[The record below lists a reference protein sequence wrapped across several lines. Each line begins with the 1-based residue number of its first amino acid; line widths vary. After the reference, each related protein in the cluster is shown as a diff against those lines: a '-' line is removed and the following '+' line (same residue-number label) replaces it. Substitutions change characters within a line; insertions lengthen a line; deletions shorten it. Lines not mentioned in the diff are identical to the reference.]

1 MQEQGWGVV
10 FFLATLAAACAGA
23 WIGKQVKIP
32 AGAML
37 GAMVGVAVFHI
48 FTGWGRFPSELKTVV
63 QILSGAL
70 IGSKVSRK
78 DVAALKKILLPTA
91 ILLLFM
97 TLMNLT
103 LGISIYKLGGLD
115 IATALFSASPGG
127 LTDMALLA
135 EELGANSTYVT
146 LLQLVRL
153 LTIFSFLPP
162 IIKRVLKKQLAA
174 AQARGEAPAEPTVQP
189 RGLSRQQQLCYF
201 AETMLAAAIGGLALH
216 FLHVT
221 AGAMLGSML
230 AVAAWNIAT
239 GRGYFPRPVSDAA
252 QVASG
257 ALLGLKIDMTSVL
270 GLAGLAVPA
279 LLVMA
284 GVLLFSLLTGYVMH
298 RLTRLDLATCLLAS
312 TPGGLT
318 EMSLLSEDLG
328 ADTPKI
334 AVMQTA
340 RLLYVV
346 AFFPTMIEFVAHALG

>member
-1 MQEQGWGVV
+1 
-10 FFLATLAAACAGA
+10 
-23 WIGKQVKIP
+23 
-32 AGAML
+32 
-37 GAMVGVAVFHI
+37 
-48 FTGWGRFPSELKTVV
+48 
-63 QILSGAL
+63 
-70 IGSKVSRK
+70 
-78 DVAALKKILLPTA
+78 
-91 ILLLFM
+91 M

-189 RGLSRQQQLCYF
+189 RGFSRQQQLCYF

-216 FLHVT
+216 FLRVT

-257 ALLGLKIDMTSVL
+257 ALLGLKIDMASVL

-298 RLTRLDLATCLLAS
+298 QLTKLDLATCLLAS